1 MMENQPKGKRAL
13 ELEQRQSILK
23 DLLLR
28 LHNGEDKDLVKKDF
42 EEHFSGISAFEISV
56 MERRLLGEGIV
67 VEDIQKLCNIHASM
81 FIGSISN
88 PENQSDEF
96 KQPGHPIHVLKQ
108 ENLAIESSL
117 DRIRRLLDVY
127 LLEPEAEIK
136 DGLMKQLTILSQFD
150 IHYARKENSIFP
162 IMERYGITAPPKVMW
177 GVDDEIRDLFKQV
190 KLSLETE
197 HLKNLKEEFATLKYE
212 LEEMIVKEE
221 EILIP
226 MVTDVFNEDDWIK
239 IDEETAE
246 IGYCIVRPESKWV
259 PERTSFDNVTVPEM
273 ESNDEDANIHFKVG
287 HLTPNELEKMLNL
300 LPLELS
306 FVDAND
312 IVKYYNVGTGK
323 KLFPRTKN
331 AIGRHVENCHPP
343 KSLAVVK
350 KLITDFKTGE
360 KDSETLW
367 FHARGEFVMVTYT
380 AVRDDDG
387 TYMGTLEYV
396 QPIQSIID
404 LDGTER
410 KTIDD

>member
-1 MMENQPKGKRAL
+1 MAETQNKGKRAI

-28 LHNGEDKDLVKKDF
+28 LHAGEDKDMVKKDF

-81 FIGSISN
+81 FLGAINN
-88 PENQSDEF
+88 PENQSDDF
-96 KQPGHPIHVLKQ
+96 KKTGHPIHVLKQ

-117 DRIRRLLDVY
+117 DRIRRLLEAY
-127 LLEPEAEIK
+127 LIQPEPEIK
-136 DGLMKQLTILSQFD
+136 SGLLKQLTILWQFD
-150 IHYARKENSIFP
+150 NHYARKENSLFP
-162 IMERYGITAPPKVMW
+162 IMERYGITVPPKVMW
-177 GVDDEIRDLFKQV
+177 GVDDEIRSLFKQV
-190 KLSLETE
+190 KQSVEQDQLD
-197 HLKNLKEEFATLKYE
+197 HLQEKFAALKYE

-226 MVTDVFNEDDWIK
+226 MVTDIFNEDDWIK
-239 IDEETAE
+239 IDAETEE

-259 PERTSFDNVTVPEM
+259 PERTSF
-273 ESNDEDANIHFKVG
+273 EDSSDLDRAHNEKDTNIHFKVG

-312 IVKYYNVGTGK
+312 TVKYFNVGTGR

-331 AIGRHVENCHPP
+331 AIGRQVENCHPP
-343 KSLAVVK
+343 KSQPIVK
-350 KLITDFKTGE
+350 QLIADFKAGTR
-360 KDSETLW
+360 DTETLW

-387 TYMGTLEYV
+387 TFMGTLEYV

-410 KTIDD
+410 RTIND

>member
-1 MMENQPKGKRAL
+1 MTETQHKGKRAL

-28 LHNGEDKDLVKKDF
+28 LHAGADKDLVKQDF

-56 MERRLLGEGIV
+56 MERRLLGEGIN

-81 FIGSISN
+81 FLGAISD

-96 KQPGHPIHVLKQ
+96 KKPGHPIHVLKQ

-117 DRIRRLLDVY
+117 NRIQRLIEVY
-127 LLEPEAEIK
+127 LLEPEPEIK
-136 DGLMKQLTILSQFD
+136 DGLLKQLTILWQFD
-150 IHYARKENSIFP
+150 NHYARKENSMFP

-177 GVDDEIRDLFKQV
+177 GVDDDIRALFKQV
-190 KLSLETE
+190 VLSVETNQ
-197 HLKNLKEEFATLKYE
+197 LDQLKEEFATLKYE

-226 MVTDVFNEDDWIK
+226 MVSDIFNEDDWLK
-239 IDEETAE
+239 IEEESDE
-246 IGYCIVRPESKWV
+246 IGYCIVKPEAKWI
-259 PERTSFDNVTVPEM
+259 PERTSFEDVSIPET
-273 ESNDEDANIHFKVG
+273 EPAEQDANIHFKVG

-312 IVKYYNVGTGK
+312 TVKYFNVGTGR

-331 AIGRHVENCHPP
+331 AIGRQVENCHPP
-343 KSLAVVK
+343 KSQPIVK
-350 KLITDFKTGE
+350 KLIEDFKSGE

-396 QPIQSIID
+396 QPIQNIID
-404 LDGTER
+404 LDGTE
-410 KTIDD
+410 KKSVE

>member
-1 MMENQPKGKRAL
+1 MTETQNKGKRAI

-28 LHNGEDKDLVKKDF
+28 LHAGEDKDLVKKEF
-42 EEHFSGISAFEISV
+42 EEHFSEISAFEISV

-81 FIGSISN
+81 FLGAINN

-96 KQPGHPIHVLKQ
+96 KKPGHPVQVLKQ

-117 DRIRRLLDVY
+117 DRIHRLLEVY
-127 LLEPEAEIK
+127 IIQPESEIK
-136 DGLMKQLTILSQFD
+136 SGLLKQVAMLWQFD
-150 IHYARKENSIFP
+150 NHYARKENSMFP

-177 GVDDEIRDLFKQV
+177 GVDDDIRDLFKQF
-190 KLSLETE
+190 KLSLEQDQ
-197 HLKNLKEEFATLKYE
+197 LNLLQEEFAALRYE

-221 EILIP
+221 EILVP

-239 IDEETAE
+239 IDEETEE

-259 PERTSFDNVTVPEM
+259 PERVSFEENTDSEVGSSEK
-273 ESNDEDANIHFKVG
+273 DANVHFTVG

-306 FVDAND
+306 FVDATD
-312 IVKYYNVGTGK
+312 TVKYFNVGTGK

-343 KSLAVVK
+343 KSQPIVK
-350 KLITDFKTGE
+350 KLFSDFKSGT

-410 KTIDD
+410 RTIED